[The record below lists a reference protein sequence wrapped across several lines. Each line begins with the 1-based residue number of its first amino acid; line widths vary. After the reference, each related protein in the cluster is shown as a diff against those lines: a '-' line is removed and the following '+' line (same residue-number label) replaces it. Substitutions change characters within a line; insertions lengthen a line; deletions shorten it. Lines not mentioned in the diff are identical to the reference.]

1 VQSISQEEIF
11 VKVSVEIST
20 PVHPTESESKVKKAL
35 ESIFPCVQF
44 FLDGTVFKG
53 KSEELKSLDRI
64 KELLKA
70 QKIRSTANAI
80 LRKSLFGQE
89 LVFYLNKQA
98 AYMGK
103 VNFSEDSPL
112 GPITV
117 TISCEDMEAL
127 ITYLTPLPSEM

>member
-11 VKVSVEIST
+11 VKVAVEIKT

-44 FLDGTVFKG
+44 FLEGTIFKG
-53 KSEELKSLDRI
+53 KSEELKSLDRL

-70 QKIRSTANAI
+70 QRIRSTANKI
-80 LRKSLFGQE
+80 LRNSLFGSE
-89 LVFYLNKQA
+89 LVFSLNKQA
-98 AYMGK
+98 AFMGK

-127 ITYLTPLPSEM
+127 ITYLSPLTSEM

>member
-1 VQSISQEEIF
+1 M
-11 VKVSVEIST
+11 KVVVEIKT
-20 PVHPTESESKVKKAL
+20 PVHPTESEPKVKKAL
-35 ESIFPCVQF
+35 ESIFPSVQF

-53 KSEELKSLDRI
+53 KSEELKSLDHI

-70 QKIRSTANAI
+70 QRIRSTANRI
-80 LRKSLFGQE
+80 LRNSLFGNE
-89 LVFYLNKQA
+89 LVFCLNKQA

-112 GPITV
+112 GPVTV

-127 ITYLTPLPSEM
+127 ITYLSPLTSEM